1 MTDGPRNESA
11 PEKSSTGR
19 RRPRKGMTI
28 ADYEIGRG
36 KTDKRTWWKKDDP
49 SPNPKGRPR
58 KPKPGTRDLDYF
70 LAQTVSVPGAKGP
83 EIYTKRELGN
93 LQIANHFAKG
103 VPWALKLVGLSETKG
118 SEIEDPLLFD
128 ESLAREIIAEATR
141 DLRKAKSKRPK
152 KDDPE

>member
-1 MTDGPRNESA
+1 MTDGPRAESA
-11 PEKSSTGR
+11 PEKSPTGR
-19 RRPRKGMTI
+19 RRPRKGMTV

-36 KTDKRTWWKKDDP
+36 KTDKRTWWKKGDS

-70 LAQTVSVPGAKGP
+70 LAQPVTVPGPEGP
-83 EIYTKRELGN
+83 ETFTKWELGN
-93 LQIANHFAKG
+93 LQVANHYAKG
-103 VPWALKLVGLSETKG
+103 VPWALKLVGLSKKKD

-128 ESLAREIIAEATR
+128 ETLARAIIDEGLR
-141 DLRKAKSKRPK
+141 DLKKAKGKRPK